1 MNTLYERVFCLCFL
15 PERVIQMNSRAIQ
28 PQQRQQLAPYEHQ
41 PLHTPS
47 YFEKEPAN
55 VVHASTQ
62 HADAAS
68 TGTFLK
74 FVTVFILALAVLA
87 AYYGYKASTE
97 LALVFF
103 FLTFGILGFLAWR
116 FTVVVAS
123 GNYAASKEIRRRWNA
138 EEKKIR
144 AAEGMYLQQLE
155 NQRLRDQYIYELE
168 MQRIKQ
174 GEEIQR
180 LRLDL
185 AVSQHRGRIYQN
197 AANMIEGDTIAA
209 EPEQR
214 PYDEYATGK
223 GKIVARVSPV
233 RQLVTDYLFGNGTEP
248 GLYGY
253 DNVPN
258 PELVEQETGKLVN
271 HTVPWSTRGALKA
284 KEARAE
290 ALRILQPGEHEAI
303 VAYNPNDKSWYLNI
317 TDYPHADTVQIA
329 IGQY

>member
-1 MNTLYERVFCLCFL
+1 MYAKPAT
-15 PERVIQMNSRAIQ
+15 P
-28 PQQRQQLAPYEHQ
+28 RQQLAPYEHQ

-74 FVTVFILALAVLA
+74 FVTVFILALALLA

-97 LALVFF
+97 LALVCF

-174 GEEIQR
+174 SEEIQR

-197 AANMIEGDTIAA
+197 ASNMLEGEATTA
-209 EPEQR
+209 EPQQ
-214 PYDEYATGK
+214 YQQSYQDHTTNK
-223 GKIVARVSPV
+223 GKVVAKISPV
-233 RQLVTDYLFGNGTEP
+233 RQLVMDYLFGNGDEP
-248 GLYGY
+248 GLYDY
-253 DNVPN
+253 DGLPN
-258 PELVEQETGKLVN
+258 PELVEPETGRLVN
-271 HTVPWSTRGALKA
+271 HTVPWSTRGTLKA
-284 KEARAE
+284 KESRAE
-290 ALRILQPGEHEAI
+290 ALTILQPSEHEAI
-303 VAYNPNDKSWYLNI
+303 VAYNSKDKSWYLNI
-317 TDYPHADTVQIA
+317 ANYPHADTVQVA